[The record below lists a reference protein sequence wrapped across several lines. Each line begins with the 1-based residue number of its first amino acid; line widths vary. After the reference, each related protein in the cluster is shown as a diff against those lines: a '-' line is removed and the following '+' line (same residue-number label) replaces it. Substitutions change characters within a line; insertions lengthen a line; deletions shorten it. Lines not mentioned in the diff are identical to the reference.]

1 MGYDRLHG
9 LGPGDISEQGVPSS
23 HRKTDAAA
31 LQQKLV
37 VSPLGGGDGGG
48 NVGGGFGGD
57 GGVRIEE
64 E

>member
-1 MGYDRLHG
+1 MGDDHLHG

-23 HRKTDAAA
+23 HRKTDAAD

-37 VSPLGGGDGGG
+37 VPPLGGGEGGG
-48 NVGGGFGGD
+48 NVGGGFGGG
-57 GGVRIEE
+57 GGVRLEE